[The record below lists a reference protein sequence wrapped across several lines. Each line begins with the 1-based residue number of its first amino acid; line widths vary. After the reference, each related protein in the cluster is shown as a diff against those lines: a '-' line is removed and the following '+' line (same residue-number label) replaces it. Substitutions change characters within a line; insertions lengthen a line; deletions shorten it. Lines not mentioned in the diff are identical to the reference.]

1 MTSLY
6 TPLSVGLD
14 NWEKMKPNF
23 GAYPVRCSH
32 FTRLES
38 AIKVKTISIKYVVQ
52 GIETYHIDKKEHL
65 LAIGKYI
72 VANQYS
78 DCEVAIKSKEG
89 SRGICIDIEETL
101 FEEALKSL
109 YAPNDFEHDFSA
121 TKQFFCT
128 PELFSQGTFANFEL
142 KKLLQSVTHQQEML
156 SVKDFLKDIA
166 FELVK
171 NQTNLI
177 RTFNR
182 VETVKLSTK
191 KELFHRLNLA
201 KNMIADHPTQQLM
214 MKQVAQ
220 QICLSE
226 FRFHHLFKST
236 FGITAHQFQHQML
249 MQKAVDM
256 HQKHAYSWTTIADK
270 LGYPDVQTFSKVFKK
285 TYRIAPSFY
294 EKKILY

>member
-1 MTSLY
+1 MTSIY

-38 AIKVKTISIKYVVQ
+38 AIKVKTISIKYVAQ
-52 GIETYHIDKKEHL
+52 GVETYRIDKKEHQL
-65 LAIGKYI
+65 TNSHYI

-89 SRGICIDIEETL
+89 SRGICIDIEESL

-109 YAPNDFEHDFSA
+109 YAPNEFEHDFST

-128 PELFSQGTFANFEL
+128 SELFSQGAFANFEF

-156 SVKDFLKDIA
+156 SVEDFLKDIA
-166 FELVK
+166 LELVK

-177 RTFNR
+177 RAFNR

-201 KNMIADHPTQQLM
+201 KSIMADTPTQQM
-214 MKQVAQ
+214 TMKQIAQ

-226 FRFHHLFKST
+226 FRFHHLFKNA
-236 FGITAHQFQHQML
+236 FGITPHQFQHQIL
-249 MQKAVDM
+249 MQKALDLY
-256 HQKHAYSWTTIADK
+256 QKQAYTWTTIASV
-270 LGYPDVQTFSKVFKK
+270 LGYPDIQTFSKVFKK
-285 TYRIAPSFY
+285 TYQIAPSFY
-294 EKKILY
+294 DSE